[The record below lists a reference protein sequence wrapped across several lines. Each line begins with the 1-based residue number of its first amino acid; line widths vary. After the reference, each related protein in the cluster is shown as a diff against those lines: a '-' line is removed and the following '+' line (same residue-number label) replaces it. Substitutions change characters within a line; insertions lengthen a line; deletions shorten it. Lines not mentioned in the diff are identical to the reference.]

1 MKFIIHEIKL
11 WFKKKNSTPK
21 SYELKPNKVN
31 VITGDATTG
40 KTSFWSIIDYCLMA
54 NKTNIANSINEKVSW
69 YGIRFTINDKKISI
83 ARKATQKDIV
93 LPDVY
98 FGMGNYRIRHKLIL
112 K

>member
-40 KTSFWSIIDYCLMA
+40 KTSFGA
-54 NKTNIANSINEKVSW
+54 
-69 YGIRFTINDKKISI
+69 
-83 ARKATQKDIV
+83 
-93 LPDVY
+93 
-98 FGMGNYRIRHKLIL
+98 
-112 K
+112 